1 MTNKTKILFLCQE
14 MAPYLELTD
23 ISKITRHLPQAMQ
36 ENGYEIRVL
45 MPRFGCIN
53 ERRNKL
59 HEVIRLSGMNI
70 VVDENDNPLI
80 IKVASIQGA
89 KMQVYFLDNEEY
101 FHRKQVFADNKGK
114 FFADNDER
122 TIFFCKGVLETV
134 KKLGWSPDIIHCHG
148 WMSSLVPLYVKTA
161 YKNEPTFKNSK
172 VVYSVYDNDFK
183 ESLGED
189 FYKKGLTGSMSEQD
203 ASVYGEGRAEDLH
216 KGAVAFADG
225 VILAAENISD
235 GIGKHLKTARI
246 PVSTITATENFEDY
260 ASFYEGILEEDM
272 AEVEA

>member
-14 MAPYLELTD
+14 MAPYLELTE

-101 FHRKQVFADNKGK
+101 FHRKHVFSDGKGK
-114 FFADNDER
+114 FYEDNDER
-122 TIFFCKGVLETV
+122 TVFFCKGVLETV
-134 KKLGWSPDIIHCHG
+134 KKLGWSPDLIHCHG
-148 WMSSLVPLYVKTA
+148 WMSSLVPMYIKT
-161 YKNEPTFKNSK
+161 
-172 VVYSVYDNDFK
+172 
-183 ESLGED
+183 
-189 FYKKGLTGSMSEQD
+189 
-203 ASVYGEGRAEDLH
+203 
-216 KGAVAFADG
+216 
-225 VILAAENISD
+225 
-235 GIGKHLKTARI
+235 
-246 PVSTITATENFEDY
+246 
-260 ASFYEGILEEDM
+260 
-272 AEVEA
+272 

>member
-1 MTNKTKILFLCQE
+1 MTNKIKILFLCQE
-14 MAPYLELTD
+14 MAPYLELTE

-101 FHRKQVFADNKGK
+101 FHRKQVFNDNKGK

-148 WMSSLVPLYVKTA
+148 WMSSLVPMYVKTA
-161 YKNEPTFKNSK
+161 YKNDPTFKNSK
-172 VVYSVYDNDFK
+172 VVYSVYGNDFAGN
-183 ESLGED
+183 LGD
-189 FYKKGLTGSMSEQD
+189 GFYKKALTGSMNEKD
-203 ASVYGEGRAEDLH
+203 AEIFGSGDAASLH
-216 KGAVAFADG
+216 QGALTYSDG
-225 VILAAENISD
+225 AILAAESISSD
-235 GIGKHLKTARI
+235 IEKQLKGASM
-246 PVSTITATENFEDY
+246 PVSTITSTEDFENY
-260 ASFYEGILEEDM
+260 SAFYEEILQEDM
-272 AEVEA
+272 EEVEA

>member
-14 MAPYLELTD
+14 MAPYLELTE

-70 VVDENDNPLI
+70 VVDENDNPLV

-101 FHRKQVFADNKGK
+101 FHRKHVFSDGKGK
-114 FFADNDER
+114 FFDDNDER
-122 TIFFCKGVLETV
+122 AIFFCKGALETV

-148 WMSSLVPLYVKTA
+148 WMSSLVPMYVKTA

-172 VVYSVYDNDFK
+172 VVYSVYGNDFK
-183 ESLGED
+183 ETLCKD
-189 FYKKGLTGSMSEQD
+189 FHKKALTGSMNERD
-203 ASVYGEGRAEDLH
+203 AEIFAGGDSGTLH
-216 KGAVAFADG
+216 TGAVHYSDG
-225 VILAAENISD
+225 VVIAAESICPEVE
-235 GIGKHLKTARI
+235 KQLKGSQM
-246 PVSTITATENFEDY
+246 PVSTITSTENFDDY
-260 ASFYEGILEEDM
+260 SSFYEEILQEDM

>member
-14 MAPYLELTD
+14 MAPYLELTE

-89 KMQVYFLDNEEY
+89 KMQVYFLDKD
-101 FHRKQVFADNKGK
+101 RKSTRLK
-114 FFADNDER
+114 
-122 TIFFCKGVLETV
+122 
-134 KKLGWSPDIIHCHG
+134 
-148 WMSSLVPLYVKTA
+148 SS
-161 YKNEPTFKNSK
+161 
-172 VVYSVYDNDFK
+172 
-183 ESLGED
+183 
-189 FYKKGLTGSMSEQD
+189 
-203 ASVYGEGRAEDLH
+203 H
-216 KGAVAFADG
+216 
-225 VILAAENISD
+225 
-235 GIGKHLKTARI
+235 
-246 PVSTITATENFEDY
+246 
-260 ASFYEGILEEDM
+260 
-272 AEVEA
+272 